1 MDEDPYFAFEVDD
14 LSVQRIVRSE
24 HTPAVLVVEASLGR
38 RRSFFFI
45 FRANVFHDRE
55 LPR

>member
-1 MDEDPYFAFEVDD
+1 VDEDPYFAFEVDD